1 VAFGGSCRFVGLGF
15 GAIQSGLFVYE
26 AFRTG
31 NYAPP
36 LVIDVRPDLVA
47 GLRSDS
53 GHFRVNIAR
62 ADRIDVAEMGPINV
76 ADSSVASEAELVVEA
91 IAGADEFASAL
102 PSVAFYRTDGP
113 SSPHRLLAEGLR
125 RRTRSEPLI
134 VFCAEN
140 HRSAAQLLEVAV
152 LESVSAGERD
162 AVAARARYVDTVIGK
177 MSGLITDEAEL
188 AQHDLAPINSALLAA
203 FLVEEFD
210 RILVSRVGEGL
221 HPGMPVLREVDD
233 LAPFEDAKLLGH
245 NATHAL
251 AGFMG
256 SLLGLTLVGDL
267 HEVDGAMGFLRAAF
281 VEESGATLRRRW
293 AGTDEL
299 FTEAGY
305 TAFADDLLER
315 MVNPFLADT
324 VERASRDP
332 RRKLGWDDR
341 LVGLIRLGLAE
352 GVPTPRYAMGVAA
365 GLDVLRAREADH
377 GYDADLLRAGWP
389 DGLDPD
395 EVGLVIDAVANGR
408 EQLEAWRR
416 DGFEGIPQRLKE

>member
-1 VAFGGSCRFVGLGF
+1 
-15 GAIQSGLFVYE
+15 
-26 AFRTG
+26 
-31 NYAPP
+31 
-36 LVIDVRPDLVA
+36 
-47 GLRSDS
+47 
-53 GHFRVNIAR
+53 
-62 ADRIDVAEMGPINV
+62 V

-256 SLLGLTLVGDL
+256 SLLGLTLVADL

-305 TAFADDLLER
+305 AAFADDLLER

>member
-1 VAFGGSCRFVGLGF
+1 MTFNGSRRFVGLGF

-26 AFRTG
+26 AYRTG

-36 LVIDVRPDLVA
+36 LVIDVRADLVA
-47 GLRSDS
+47 GLRADA

-62 ADRIDVAEMGPINV
+62 VDRVDVVDVGPITV
-76 ADSSVASEAELVVEA
+76 ADSTVASEAELIVEA

-113 SSPHRLLAEGLR
+113 SSPHHLLAQGLR
-125 RRTRSEPLI
+125 RRTRIQPLI

-140 HRSAAQLLEVAV
+140 HRSAAELMEAAV
-152 LESVSAGERD
+152 LEAVPPGERD
-162 AVAARARYVDTVIGK
+162 AIRGRARYVDTVIGK
-177 MSGLITDEAEL
+177 MSGVITDGSEL
-188 AQHDLAPINSALLAA
+188 RQHDLATITSALPAA

-210 RILVSRVGEGL
+210 RILISRVGPDL

-256 SLLGLTLVGDL
+256 SLLGLSLVADL
-267 HEVDGAMGFLRAAF
+267 RDVDGAMDFLRTAF
-281 VEESGATLRRRW
+281 IEESGTTLCRRW
-293 AGTDEL
+293 GGTDEL
-299 FTEAGY
+299 FTDAGY
-305 TAFADDLLER
+305 AAFADDLLER
-315 MVNPFLADT
+315 MVNPYLADT
-324 VERASRDP
+324 IERAGRDP

-341 LVGLIRLGLAE
+341 LVGLVRLGLAE

-365 GLDVLRAREADH
+365 GLDVLRAGEPDH

-395 EVGLVIDAVANGR
+395 EVARVIEAVAEGR
-408 EQLEAWRR
+408 AWLERWRHG
-416 DGFEGIPQRLKE
+416 GFPALRE